1 MIIIYLHS
9 LSTLFKLGTKMGEYL
24 LKVDD
29 DGKIVIAPFDED
41 LKTAADN
48 SVRAARTVRMTVE
61 QMHAGNF
68 FS

>member
-1 MIIIYLHS
+1 
-9 LSTLFKLGTKMGEYL
+9 MGEYL